1 MVDLDLFANLVDEL
15 DPADG
20 PGSKLDPRLRELFG
34 DLIDQK
40 HGAIGRVVASEQ
52 EPAGSHSFY
61 FWANEDQRA
70 LDVGHIV
77 VGFSEDAAVIGVVDE
92 PRRYSDLRS
101 FLDDFYDRQIE
112 EAIESQTLSKRPEI
126 LVFEVTVL
134 RTKHERDDVDSH
146 RPVIAG
152 PVYYATHERD
162 RLRARAS
169 MSSPERRSRRCC
181 IPMATPSGMRWAT
194 SIVDEKGFEV
204 FQRSPIWIDEHYLL
218 GPEAGHANWTGQS
231 GLATKT
237 SHVQFL
243 TSAVFQRMREEGK
256 KVAALM
262 FNVKG
267 ADLIWLD
274 KSAVPDDDLRDAYE
288 AAKFKPLSDA
298 DHRGVRSARAGDR
311 TVHEPAHLRAVQ
323 TGTAA
328 AGRRQGDARQR
339 SARSRG

>member
-20 PGSKLDPRLRELFG
+20 PGSKLDPRLRDLFG
-34 DLIDQK
+34 DLIDRK

-61 FWANEDQRA
+61 YWANEDQRS

-112 EAIESQTLSKRPEI
+112 EAVESQILSKRPEI

-152 PVYYATHERD
+152 PVYYATHQAIDYALGKHEFAGAPIAALLHTNGNAQRD
-162 RLRARAS
+162 TLGNVIS
-169 MSSPERRSRRCC
+169 
-181 IPMATPSGMRWAT
+181 
-194 SIVDEKGFEV
+194 DEKGF
-204 FQRSPIWIDEHYLL
+204 
-218 GPEAGHANWTGQS
+218 
-231 GLATKT
+231 
-237 SHVQFL
+237 
-243 TSAVFQRMREEGK
+243 
-256 KVAALM
+256 
-262 FNVKG
+262 
-267 ADLIWLD
+267 
-274 KSAVPDDDLRDAYE
+274 
-288 AAKFKPLSDA
+288 
-298 DHRGVRSARAGDR
+298 
-311 TVHEPAHLRAVQ
+311 
-323 TGTAA
+323 
-328 AGRRQGDARQR
+328 
-339 SARSRG
+339 